1 MSLNIGAITTGVQT
15 VTATGAVTPT
25 AGLSVATAPASTNDF
40 TVFCQVQSL
49 TDGKKARIVI
59 EETNTAFGG
68 SVWIPLLVYDV
79 EGAVSS
85 AADLMKS
92 VRKYEVPSTLVG
104 TTGAYM
110 RANVQAIDSATS
122 LALRAWVE
130 Y

>member
-1 MSLNIGAITTGVQT
+1 MSLNFGAITTGVQT

-25 AGLSVATAPASTNDF
+25 AGLNTATHPATTEDF
-40 TVFCQVQSL
+40 TIFVQVQSL

-68 SVWIPLLVYDV
+68 SVWIPLLIYDV
-79 EGAVSS
+79 EGVVAS
-85 AADLMKS
+85 AYDLVKS
-92 VRKYEVPSTLVG
+92 VRKAEVPSTLSG

-110 RANVQAIDSATS
+110 RANVQALDSAAS